1 MEKAKRE
8 TEGSQFIPWEALAGK
23 TILVTG
29 ATGLIG
35 RTLIET
41 LLHRQGEK
49 PIVLALVRDI
59 VRARELFG
67 GDNVPRE
74 LRFVEGTVERLPE
87 IAEPVDYIVHG
98 ACPTA
103 SAYFVEHPVET
114 IAVIVDGTRSMLELA
129 REKRV
134 RGMVHLSSMEVYGQI
149 MTREPL
155 AESALGYIDLASVR
169 SSYSEGK
176 RMAECLCHVYAAEF
190 GVPVKVAR
198 LAQTFGAGVARD
210 DGRVFAYMAR
220 CALNGENIVL
230 KTDGS
235 KENAYLCTNDAVTA
249 ILGLLER
256 GAAGETYNVANEETY
271 CSVKEMAELVAQTLG
286 GGKIEVKT
294 GNGSGGNLYRPA
306 GCLNMS
312 AEKLRMLGWSPTIG
326 LEEMYWRMV
335 EGFRNNSAKS
345 IMESMK
351 KWGE

>member
-1 MEKAKRE
+1 MEKARRE
-8 TEGSQFIPWEALAGK
+8 TEDAHFVPWEALAGK
-23 TILVTG
+23 TIFVTG

-49 PIVLALVRDI
+49 PAILALVRDTA
-59 VRARELFG
+59 RARELFG
-67 GDNVPRE
+67 GDDIPPE

-87 IAEPVDYIVHG
+87 IAEPIDYIVHG

-103 SAYFVEHPVET
+103 STYFVEHPVET
-114 IAVIVDGTRSMLELA
+114 IAAILDGTRSVLELA
-129 REKRV
+129 REKNV

-155 AESALGYIDLASVR
+155 AEEALGYIDLASVR

-176 RMAECLCHVYAAEF
+176 RMAECLCHAYAEEY
-190 GVPVKVAR
+190 GVPVTVAR
-198 LAQTFGAGVARD
+198 LAQTFGAGVAHD

-220 CALNGENIVL
+220 CALSGENIVL

-235 KENAYLCTNDAVTA
+235 KENAYLCTNDAATA

-256 GAAGETYNVANEETY
+256 GTAGETYNVANEATY

-286 GGKIEVKT
+286 GGKIKVKT
-294 GNGSGGNLYRPA
+294 GNDSGGNLYRPA

-312 AEKLRMLGWSPTIG
+312 AAKLRALGWNPTIG
-326 LEEMYWRMV
+326 LEEMYRRMV
-335 EGFRNNSAKS
+335 EGFR
-345 IMESMK
+345 
-351 KWGE
+351 

>member
-1 MEKAKRE
+1 MENAKRE
-8 TEGSQFIPWEALAGK
+8 MEESQFVPWETLAGK

-35 RTLIET
+35 RTLLET
-41 LLHRQGEK
+41 LLRRQGGK
-49 PIVLALVRDI
+49 PAVLALVRDTA
-59 VRARELFG
+59 RARELFG
-67 GDNVPRE
+67 GDNVPPE
-74 LRFVEGTVERLPE
+74 LRFVEGAVERLPE

-114 IAVIVDGTRSMLELA
+114 IAAIVDGTRSVLELA

-149 MTREPL
+149 TTREPL
-155 AESALGYIDLASVR
+155 VENTLGYIDLASVR

-176 RMAECLCHVYAAEF
+176 RMAECLCHAYAAEY

-198 LAQTFGAGVARD
+198 LAQTFGAGVAHD

-235 KENAYLCTNDAVTA
+235 KENAYLCTTDAVTA
-249 ILGLLER
+249 ILGLLEQ
-256 GAAGETYNVANEETY
+256 GAVGETYNVANEATY

-286 GGKIEVKT
+286 GGKISVHT
-294 GNGSGGNLYRPA
+294 GADSHCDLYCPA

-312 AEKLRMLGWSPTIG
+312 TEKLRALGWNPTIG
-326 LEEMYWRMV
+326 LEEMYRRMV
-335 EGFRNNSAKS
+335 EGFR
-345 IMESMK
+345 
-351 KWGE
+351 G

>member
-8 TEGSQFIPWEALAGK
+8 TEEPRFIPWETLAGK

-41 LLHRQGEK
+41 LLRRQGEK
-49 PIVLALVRDI
+49 PTVLALVRDTT
-59 VRARELFG
+59 RARALFG
-67 GDNVPRE
+67 GDTIPPE
-74 LRFVEGTVERLPE
+74 LQFVEGTVERLPE
-87 IAEPVDYIVHG
+87 IVEPVDYIVHG

-114 IAVIVDGTRSMLELA
+114 VATIVDGTRNALELA

-149 MTREPL
+149 TTREPL
-155 AESALGYIDLASVR
+155 AEEALGYIDLASVR

-176 RMAECLCHVYAAEF
+176 RMAECLCHAYAAEY

-198 LAQTFGAGVARD
+198 LAQTFGTGVARD

-235 KENAYLCTNDAVTA
+235 KENAYLCTNDAATA

-256 GAAGETYNVANEETY
+256 GAAGETYNVANEATY

-286 GGKIEVKT
+286 GGKISVHT
-294 GNGSGGNLYRPA
+294 GADSSCGLYPPA

-312 AEKLRMLGWSPTIG
+312 TEKLRSLGWNPTIG
-326 LEEMYWRMV
+326 LEEMYRRMV
-335 EGFRNNSAKS
+335 EGFR
-345 IMESMK
+345 
-351 KWGE
+351 G

>member
-1 MEKAKRE
+1 MEKARRE
-8 TEGSQFIPWEALAGK
+8 TEDAHFVPWEVLAGK
-23 TILVTG
+23 TIFVTG

-41 LLHRQGEK
+41 LLHLQGEK
-49 PIVLALVRDI
+49 PAILALVRDTA
-59 VRARELFG
+59 RARELFG
-67 GDNVPRE
+67 GDDIPQG
-74 LRFVEGTVERLPE
+74 LRFVEGTVERLPA
-87 IAEPVDYIVHG
+87 IAEPIDYIVHG

-103 SAYFVEHPVET
+103 STYFVEHPVET
-114 IAVIVDGTRSMLELA
+114 MAAILDGTRRVLELA
-129 REKRV
+129 REKNV

-155 AESALGYIDLASVR
+155 AEEALGYIDLASVR

-176 RMAECLCHVYAAEF
+176 RMAECLCHAYAEEY

-235 KENAYLCTNDAVTA
+235 KENAYLCTNDAATA
-249 ILGLLER
+249 ILVLLER
-256 GAAGETYNVANEETY
+256 GTAGETYNVANEATY

-286 GGKIEVKT
+286 GGKISVHT
-294 GNGSGGNLYRPA
+294 GADRHCGLYPPA
-306 GCLNMS
+306 GYLNMS
-312 AEKLRMLGWSPTIG
+312 AKKLRSLGWHPAIG

-335 EGFRNNSAKS
+335 EGFR
-345 IMESMK
+345 
-351 KWGE
+351 